1 MTLETE
7 ERDRCLRGLVLYLS
21 DSEQTVM
28 SVEEPRAL
36 SVRTTLVPLSWDV
49 CPWMPP
55 RISSLPEPPVTFG
68 SPSPYTAPSGALFLL
83 PCRPLADLR
92 TSFSIRS
99 FLKILPYTPGVWHTA
114 RSDPYLSSPMSR
126 SSARSVSPSR
136 SPSLSSEEEQLL
148 ESLLNVTVPVH
159 HVVSLLR

>member
-7 ERDRCLRGLVLYLS
+7 ERDRCLRGLVSYFS
-21 DSEQTVM
+21 GAEQTVM

-36 SVRTTLVPLSWDV
+36 SVRTTLVPSSWDV
-49 CPWMPP
+49 CSWMPP
-55 RISSLPEPPVTFG
+55 RISSLPEPPVTLG
-68 SPSPYTAPSGALFLL
+68 SHSSYTAPSGDFFLL

-114 RSDPYLSSPMSR
+114 RSDPFLSSPMPR
-126 SSARSVSPSR
+126 SSPKSVSPSC
-136 SPSLSSEEEQLL
+136 SP
-148 ESLLNVTVPVH
+148 
-159 HVVSLLR
+159 